1 MTRCVVIESWI
12 LIQRGNMSGTVSF
25 DQDWAAYR
33 DGFGHRRGVDN
44 YWRGLAEI
52 WSLCTHLGCRLKVEV
67 DKTLEYEVFTL
78 ILSLSNTINH
88 CMYLPGLLELPP
100 GMPGFPWHW

>member
-12 LIQRGNMSGTVSF
+12 LIQRRNMSGTVSF

-33 DGFGHRRGVDN
+33 DGFGYRLGVDN

-67 DKTLEYEVFTL
+67 DKTLEYEV
-78 ILSLSNTINH
+78 
-88 CMYLPGLLELPP
+88 LL
-100 GMPGFPWHW
+100 